1 MPRTTLANLA
11 TAAFFLLAGA
21 LFVWTFFA
29 GLAEQPDCLRSPA
42 SCDMAAFLNGKW
54 DQRLSLGLA
63 ALFLALGAGVI
74 WNMRQ
79 GRDN

>member
-1 MPRTTLANLA
+1 
-11 TAAFFLLAGA
+11 
-21 LFVWTFFA
+21 
-29 GLAEQPDCLRSPA
+29 
-42 SCDMAAFLNGKW
+42 MAAFLNGKW